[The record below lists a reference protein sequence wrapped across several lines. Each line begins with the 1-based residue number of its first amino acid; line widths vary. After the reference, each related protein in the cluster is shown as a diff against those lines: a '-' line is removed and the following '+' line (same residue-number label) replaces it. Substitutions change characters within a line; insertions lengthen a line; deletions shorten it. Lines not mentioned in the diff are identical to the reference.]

1 MNIRFTDDMNPARAG
16 KVADVLRGERLWI
29 PTADDY
35 GGVNHAR
42 WVAKAEAELAQG
54 ERFAILATSDG
65 RGAGA
70 LVWRPGDKPGQIDLR
85 NISITPDMR
94 GRHLGAFCMNQLFFL
109 AKEYVQQTEEQQS
122 ASELLISVDTKETN
136 LEMITFLANLGFT
149 VEEIRDLY
157 GGGKKDVV
165 MRRRVALA
173 A

>member
-1 MNIRFTDDMNPARAG
+1 M
-16 KVADVLRGERLWI
+16 
-29 PTADDY
+29 

-42 WVAKAEAELAQG
+42 WVAKTEAELAQG
-54 ERFAILATSDG
+54 QGRRFAILATSDG
-65 RGAGA
+65 QGAGA
-70 LVWRPGDKPGQIDLR
+70 VVWRPGDEPGHIDLR
-85 NISITPDMR
+85 NISISPDMR
-94 GRHLGAFCMNQLFFL
+94 GRHLGVFCMNQFFFL

-157 GGGKKDVV
+157 GSSKNDVV

-173 A
+173 V

>member
-1 MNIRFTDDMNPARAG
+1 
-16 KVADVLRGERLWI
+16 
-29 PTADDY
+29 
-35 GGVNHAR
+35 
-42 WVAKAEAELAQG
+42 
-54 ERFAILATSDG
+54 
-65 RGAGA
+65 
-70 LVWRPGDKPGQIDLR
+70 
-85 NISITPDMR
+85 MR
-94 GRHLGAFCMNQLFFL
+94 GRHLGAFCMNQFFFL

-157 GGGKKDVV
+157 GSGKNDVV